1 VAGRTSPS
9 WWVIGGLITLAAAA
23 IYFGA
28 RFSLQGDV
36 TGALAGALIG
46 GAGVVLGGTLERS
59 DARRGGELEREALRG
74 KLKTLIAAEL
84 VGVALGYVTAYEF
97 MSRSLDA
104 LQNGA
109 PSQSEIDLSRYTPGP
124 LSWATDFRSESL
136 VLTERQLD
144 VLLTLGINMVV
155 TRKSLGELGSN
166 GRSLNL
172 LSASALKNGIEH
184 DIGLLAEAFEEF
196 APARKL
202 QFPGKDPE
210 LASVYLRRMI
220 QG

>member
-1 VAGRTSPS
+1 MARHASPS
-9 WWVIGGLITLAAAA
+9 WWVIGGLIVLAMTV
-23 IYFGA
+23 IYFGDWL
-28 RFSLQGDV
+28 SLKGEI

-46 GAGVVLGGTLERS
+46 GAGVVLGGTLERT
-59 DARRGGELEREALRG
+59 DARKGGELEREALRG

-84 VGVALGYVTAYEF
+84 VGVALGYVTAFEF
-97 MSRSLDA
+97 MSGSLDA

-109 PSQSEIDLSRYTPGP
+109 PSQSEIDLSRYTPAP

-144 VLLTLGINMVV
+144 ILVTLGINMAV
-155 TRKSLGELGSN
+155 TRKSLGELGTS

-172 LSASALKNGIEH
+172 LNAPALKNGIAH
-184 DIGLLAEAFEEF
+184 DIGVLAEAFEEF
-196 APARKL
+196 APTRKL

-210 LASVYLRRMI
+210 LASVYLRRLI
-220 QG
+220 KG